1 MLSPHCQF
9 TCWDMEIV
17 NLKHVLWPSNAHQ
30 LRSIKTQQALGDQ
43 ERRLLMPW
51 QNVPTSLNIFHA
63 RVLSSIWQSVKCK
76 RDVATPPNE
85 RYSIW
90 SGVANRIYPQ
100 YAHTQRT
107 ANGILYPPFIL
118 YHRIHTQVE
127 RKTKHK
133 DAEGERNRE

>member
-76 RDVATPPNE
+76 RDVATPPNQRRMNE

-100 YAHTQRT
+100 YAHTT
-107 ANGILYPPFIL
+107 TNCEWNIIPSVHFIPPNP
-118 YHRIHTQVE
+118 YTGRAQNQT
-127 RKTKHK
+127 
-133 DAEGERNRE
+133 